1 MLISVVL
8 GTYNRKRY
16 LKKTISNV
24 REELRRLQ
32 KPGEIIVVDGGS
44 TDGTITWLANQKDI
58 ILILQHN
65 RGEWKGKPVKK
76 RSWGYFMNL
85 AFKCA
90 QGKYVCMISD
100 DSLLIP
106 ESLKNGV
113 EDFEK
118 MLQQGRSVGALAFY
132 WRNWPT
138 YDRYFV
144 IKVKEQTYLNHGIY
158 LNKALREVNYI
169 NEQDYYFYCAD
180 TDLSFR
186 LIKAGYT
193 VETTIRSLV
202 EHSQHIN
209 IKVRKSNK
217 GDQKKR
223 LHHDERALQKNW
235 SDFFGDDDYCDV
247 VKYQLYE
254 DLIPDNTIAKDGFGY
269 AYKVEYLRSKM
280 NYWFSQVP
288 RQIFLKLIKH

>member
-1 MLISVVL
+1 MLTSVVL

-16 LKKTISNV
+16 LKKTITNV

-32 KPGEIIVVDGGS
+32 GPGEIIVVDGGS
-44 TDGTITWLANQKDI
+44 TDGTITWLTKQKDI

-65 RGEWKGKPVKK
+65 RGEWKGESVEK

-106 ESLKNGV
+106 GSLKNGV
-113 EDFEK
+113 EDFEE
-118 MLQQGRSVGALAFY
+118 MLQQGKSVGALAFY

-144 IKVKEQTYLNHGIY
+144 IKVKGKTYLNHGIY
-158 LNKALREVNYI
+158 LNKALKDVNYI

-186 LIKAGYT
+186 LNKAGYT
-193 VETTIRSLV
+193 VETTVRSLV

-209 IKVRKSNK
+209 KKVRQSNK

-247 VKYQLYE
+247 VTYELYE
-254 DLIPDNTIAKDGFGY
+254 DLIPDNTIAEDGFGY

-280 NYWFSQVP
+280 NYWFSEIP
-288 RQIFLKLIKH
+288 RQVFFKITKY